1 MSLCQIEPIS
11 AFMSTNLN
19 SQIECFQRLGQRIM
33 RNLGYPLINVQ
44 VHPDQLYEAI
54 SQACEFYTMYAGYTR
69 EYIIF
74 DSALYEHNKG
84 IRLDHL
90 FTVANTNYTSSE
102 ILQNRKIG
110 NDPDFNIN
118 PPEQLYISLT
128 AIPLT
133 YFASAS
139 SLSSAVPSTGISE
152 MQLINQSTYAE
163 LTAFSSE
170 LVNLFKATPKA
181 NFTVQCEPQNDVK
194 SFNNMFD
201 YDVMDYRKVIDVTD
215 FEEGSS
221 TGVNTLFSMESLMAQ
236 QSYYSMNLAN
246 FGFDLLSWHTVKD
259 WIDTREK
266 IFAIRRDIK
275 FDNRTQYLQ
284 LYPQPKANSGRFYG
298 VLSCYVERPLRDII
312 KEKFVFDYS
321 LALVKIMWGR
331 ALTHITGVQLLG
343 GGSFNGEVLA
353 EGLAE
358 KERLETFLIEGGY
371 GTDPIMF
378 SMY

>member
-1 MSLCQIEPIS
+1 
-11 AFMSTNLN
+11 
-19 SQIECFQRLGQRIM
+19 M